1 MSRIQK
7 HKFRCIAGGVAFL
20 FVIICQP
27 LLPQEASVQSF
38 LEISDH
44 ADEKYGPDMVLI
56 SGEKYHYPYRAAL
69 GNPFLTPSGTDDA
82 TVQVNG
88 VVYENQDVKYD
99 IYNQL
104 IVLEFNDMNGASRSI
119 ILRNEIL
126 DQFIL
131 EDKLFKKYPQKSN
144 AEKFGQV
151 IYEGEISCFYFWK
164 KRYSVDSKVGQNQ
177 YSFSDPIRQS
187 YLMMDGQVIPY
198 KGKRSFLNCFPA
210 QERVQIKAFMKKN
223 LIRIRKESDTD
234 MRLLLENIN
243 QIHQDE
249 D

>member
-1 MSRIQK
+1 MSMIQK
-7 HKFRCIAGGVAFL
+7 HKFSGIVGSVVL
-20 FVIICQP
+20 LLVTIYQP
-27 LLPQEASVQSF
+27 LLSQETSDWSI

-44 ADEKYGPDMVLI
+44 AEEKYGPDMVLF

-69 GNPFLTPSGTDDA
+69 GVPFLNTSRTDNA
-82 TVQVNG
+82 SVQVNG
-88 VVYENQDVKYD
+88 VVYENQDLKYD

-104 IVLEFNDMNGASRSI
+104 IVLEFNDMNGALNSI

-131 EDKLFKKYPQKSN
+131 DDRLFKKFPKEGS
-144 AEKFGQV
+144 AERFGQV

-187 YLMMDGQVIPY
+187 YLMTDGKVILY
-198 KGKRSFLNCFPA
+198 KGKRSFLNCIPA

-223 LIRIRKESDTD
+223 RIRIRKESDTD
-234 MRLLLENIN
+234 MRVFLKNIN
-243 QIHQDE
+243 QIRQDE
-249 D
+249 N